1 MGFAHV
7 MHRAGVGPLE
17 NRNISMAIRIIVADD
32 HTLIRESLSDFL
44 QEQED
49 MEVVGRAADGE
60 AVMALTGDLQPD
72 VVVMD
77 VSMPPVLS
85 GLEATR
91 WISATWPQVKVIAL
105 SMYSHRRYVSEMLK
119 AGARGYLLKDAD
131 FDELLTAIRAVAEG
145 RTYIGAGVD
154 TSTSA
159 ARAPQG

>member
-1 MGFAHV
+1 
-7 MHRAGVGPLE
+7 
-17 NRNISMAIRIIVADD
+17 MAIRIIVADD

-49 MEVVGRAADGE
+49 MEVVGRAPDGE
-60 AVMALTGDLQPD
+60 TVMALTASLQPD

-77 VSMPPVLS
+77 ISMPPVLS

-91 WISATWPQVKVIAL
+91 WIAATWPQVKVIAL

-131 FDELLTAIRAVAEG
+131 FDELLTAIRAVAAG
-145 RTYIGAGVD
+145 QTYIGAGVD
-154 TSTSA
+154 TGAPA
-159 ARAPQG
+159 AKSQHG